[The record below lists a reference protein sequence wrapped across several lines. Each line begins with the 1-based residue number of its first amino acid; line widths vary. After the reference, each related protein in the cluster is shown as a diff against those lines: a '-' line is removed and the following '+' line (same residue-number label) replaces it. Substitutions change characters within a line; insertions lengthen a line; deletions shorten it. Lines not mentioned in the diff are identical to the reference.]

1 MRPDRFVMVVC
12 VEVAG
17 MVEVG
22 GVGERGNQ
30 IRGVPACLPSS
41 CTLRSFGGVE
51 EARYRLFPFI
61 LQE

>member
-1 MRPDRFVMVVC
+1 MVVC